1 MADGLGNINFGI
13 RASDYIQ
20 QPTELV
26 LGHNM
31 NDYANM
37 YGRYTNID
45 GVVSGK
51 TPSLYAFNSVDV
63 TKAPSV
69 FSEKG
74 LMDWTSNEAFKL
86 DSGAGGTGGAGGD
99 TDTDIGSGFM
109 DWMGT
114 DSAKNTLGLGSL
126 GLGVF
131 NIFNTRSAQKQA
143 KKMWEAENARAN
155 ELMAM
160 NKEKYETYK
169 ADKAKLNSQYI

>member
-1 MADGLGNINFGI
+1 MEYGLGNINFGI

-20 QPTELV
+20 QPTELR
-26 LGHNM
+26 LGQNM

-69 FSEKG
+69 LSEKG
-74 LMDWTSNEAFKL
+74 LMDWTTNEALNSSNFETG
-86 DSGAGGTGGAGGD
+86 SGGETGS
-99 TDTDIGSGFM
+99 GSGFM

-114 DSAKNTLGLGSL
+114 DAAKNTLGLGSL

-131 NIFNTRSAQKQA
+131 NIFNTRKSQKQA
-143 KKMWEAENARAN
+143 KQMWEAENARAN

-169 ADKAKLNSQYI
+169 ADKAKLNSQYK

>member
-1 MADGLGNINFGI
+1 MSTNGLGNINFGI

-20 QPTELV
+20 QPIELK
-26 LGHNM
+26 LGQNM
-31 NDYANM
+31 NDYANT
-37 YGRYTNID
+37 YGSYTNID
-45 GVVSGK
+45 GAV
-51 TPSLYAFNSVDV
+51 
-63 TKAPSV
+63 
-69 FSEKG
+69 
-74 LMDWTSNEAFKL
+74 
-86 DSGAGGTGGAGGD
+86 GD
-99 TDTDIGSGFM
+99 TDTDIGGGFM

-114 DSAKNTLGLGSL
+114 DSAKNTIGLGSL

-143 KKMWEAENARAN
+143 KRMWEAENARAN

>member
-1 MADGLGNINFGI
+1 MSKNGLGNINFGI

-20 QPTELV
+20 QPTELI
-26 LGHNM
+26 LGQNM
-31 NDYANM
+31 NDYANT
-37 YGRYTNID
+37 YGTYTNID

-74 LMDWTSNEAFKL
+74 LMDWTTKEALNSNNLEI
-86 DSGAGGTGGAGGD
+86 GGGGGN
-99 TDTDIGSGFM
+99 DTDIGGGFM
-109 DWMGT
+109 EWMGT
-114 DSAKNTLGLGSL
+114 DAAKNTLGLGSL

-143 KKMWEAENARAN
+143 KQMWEAENARAN

-160 NKEKYETYK
+160 NRDKYKTYK
-169 ADKAKLNSQYI
+169 ADKAKLNSEYK

>member
-1 MADGLGNINFGI
+1 MSAKGLGNINFGI

-20 QPTELV
+20 QPTELI
-26 LGHNM
+26 LGQNM

-63 TKAPSV
+63 SKAPSV
-69 FSEKG
+69 LSEKG
-74 LMDWTSNEAFKL
+74 LMDWTTNEALNSNNFET
-86 DSGAGGTGGAGGD
+86 GIGGETGS
-99 TDTDIGSGFM
+99 GSGFM

-143 KKMWEAENARAN
+143 KQMWEAENARAN